1 MSSKTDENFPFSK
14 LYLGNPNGLQGGSYF
29 SNIKLNNDN
38 GVLIQMPKCTTKN
51 GIHTTGKKTYTD
63 LLFDVSDEK
72 FENWIDTLTDTI
84 KNLIYEK
91 KDMWFQDDLSFDDI
105 EYAWQNILRKYKK
118 KNLLFRCFIKKPKNI
133 SRDELVMVY
142 DEEENN
148 LSLDD
153 INSESDIIPLIQ
165 LNGLKFTSH
174 NFSLEFSLKQVM
186 VLKKISS
193 THLIKI
199 SKPATSN
206 SLDNDDSTLSN
217 DIVDNNES
225 ISNTQVS
232 NDITKLGL
240 INSNATVEDYVPTS
254 INDNVNNFSEAVE
267 DDVSN
272 DTLLSD
278 KIAGEKAGQN
288 LNGVKGS
295 LTDSLSN
302 DVSNDKISN
311 DNKTSNIL
319 QNNSLSIV
327 KENGVIDMKSE
338 IKHENLE
345 EKDCNNLEK
354 NEIKVKYNNGPTLET
369 EFEEPE
375 SASKLE
381 EPESASK
388 LETKLTSETE
398 LETNLGEK
406 IVLDNVISNTDVD
419 LNNNDSNTLEKPVIN
434 GLSEVELNY
443 PKETENVMNLRH
455 PEEVYIGI
463 YSEAKR
469 RAKEAKRAAI
479 EAVLELKRIKNKY
492 MLDEIESSDDEFELL
507 EGE

>member
-63 LLFDVSDEK
+63 LLFDISDEK
-72 FENWIDTLTDTI
+72 FEIWIDTLTDTI

-105 EYAWQNILRKYKK
+105 EYAWQDILRKYKK

-199 SKPATSN
+199 SKPVTAN
-206 SLDNDDSTLSN
+206 SLDNSDSISSN

-225 ISNTQVS
+225 TSNTPVS
-232 NDITKLGL
+232 DDITKVAL
-240 INSNATVEDYVPTS
+240 NDSNATLVGSTS
-254 INDNVNNFSEAVE
+254 ISDDVNN
-267 DDVSN
+267 VSQVVGDSVST

-278 KIAGEKAGQN
+278 KISGEEAGQN
-288 LNGVKGS
+288 LNRVE
-295 LTDSLSN
+295 TLSEG
-302 DVSNDKISN
+302 VSNDNVSN
-311 DNKTSNIL
+311 VL
-319 QNNSLSIV
+319 QTEYLSIV
-327 KENGVIDMKSE
+327 KENGVATLKPE
-338 IKHENLE
+338 NENLE

-354 NEIKVKYNNGPTLET
+354 NEIKVKSNSGSTLET
-369 EFEEPE
+369 ELEEQVLTT
-375 SASKLE
+375 KLE
-381 EPESASK
+381 EPVLA
-388 LETKLTSETE
+388 TK

-419 LNNNDSNTLEKPVIN
+419 LNNYDSNTLEKPVIN

>member
-63 LLFDVSDEK
+63 LLFDISDEK

-105 EYAWQNILRKYKK
+105 EYAWQDILRNYKK

-148 LSLDD
+148 LSLGD
-153 INSESDIIPLIQ
+153 INSESEIIPLIQ

-199 SKPATSN
+199 SKPATAN
-206 SLDNDDSTLSN
+206 SLDNNDSISSN
-217 DIVDNNES
+217 DIVDNDERT
-225 ISNTQVS
+225 SNIPVS
-232 NDITKLGL
+232 DDITKVAL
-240 INSNATVEDYVPTS
+240 NDSNAT
-254 INDNVNNFSEAVE
+254 
-267 DDVSN
+267 

-278 KIAGEKAGQN
+278 KISGEEDGQN
-288 LNGVKGS
+288 LNGIGV
-295 LTDSLSN
+295 LSDN
-302 DVSNDKISN
+302 VSNDNVSNDGISN
-311 DNKTSNIL
+311 GGISSETSNDGISSDETSTLL
-319 QNNSLSIV
+319 QTKSLTIV
-327 KENGVIDMKSE
+327 KDNSVVAMVPE
-338 IKHENLE
+338 IKNENLE
-345 EKDCNNLEK
+345 EKDCKNLEE
-354 NEIKVKYNNGPTLET
+354 NEIKVKSNSGVTLET
-369 EFEEPE
+369 RLEEQ
-375 SASKLE
+375 SLVAKLE
-381 EPESASK
+381 EHVLETE
-388 LETKLTSETE
+388 LETKLALETE
-398 LETNLGEK
+398 LETELETKLETNLGEK
-406 IVLDNVISNTDVD
+406 IVLDNAVSNTDVN

-443 PKETENVMNLRH
+443 PKETENVINLRH

-463 YSEAKR
+463 YREAKR

>member
-63 LLFDVSDEK
+63 LLFDISDEK
-72 FENWIDTLTDTI
+72 FEIWIDTLTDTI

-105 EYAWQNILRKYKK
+105 EYAWQDILRKYKK

-199 SKPATSN
+199 SKPVTAN
-206 SLDNDDSTLSN
+206 SLDNSDSISSN

-225 ISNTQVS
+225 TSNTPVS
-232 NDITKLGL
+232 DDITKVAL
-240 INSNATVEDYVPTS
+240 NDSNATLVGSTS
-254 INDNVNNFSEAVE
+254 ISDDVNN
-267 DDVSN
+267 VSQVVGDSVST

-278 KIAGEKAGQN
+278 KISGEEAGQN
-288 LNGVKGS
+288 LNRVE
-295 LTDSLSN
+295 TLSEG
-302 DVSNDKISN
+302 VSNDNVSN
-311 DNKTSNIL
+311 VL
-319 QNNSLSIV
+319 QTEYLSIV
-327 KENGVIDMKSE
+327 NEYGVATLKPEN
-338 IKHENLE
+338 ENLE

-354 NEIKVKYNNGPTLET
+354 NEIKVKSNSGSTLET
-369 EFEEPE
+369 ELEEQVLTT
-375 SASKLE
+375 KLE
-381 EPESASK
+381 EPVLA
-388 LETKLTSETE
+388 TK

-419 LNNNDSNTLEKPVIN
+419 LNNYDSNTLEKPVIN

>member
-63 LLFDVSDEK
+63 LLFDISDEK

-105 EYAWQNILRKYKK
+105 EYAWQDILRKYKK

-199 SKPATSN
+199 SKPVAAN
-206 SLDNDDSTLSN
+206 SLDNNDSISSN
-217 DIVDNNES
+217 DIVDNDES
-225 ISNTQVS
+225 TSNIPVS
-232 NDITKLGL
+232 DDITKVAL
-240 INSNATVEDYVPTS
+240 NDSNATLMGSPSISDDVNNVSQVVEDS
-254 INDNVNNFSEAVE
+254 
-267 DDVSN
+267 VST

-278 KIAGEKAGQN
+278 KISGEEAGQN
-288 LNGVKGS
+288 LNRVETLSEGV
-295 LTDSLSN
+295 
-302 DVSNDKISN
+302 
-311 DNKTSNIL
+311 SNIL
-319 QNNSLSIV
+319 QTESLSIV
-327 KENGVIDMKSE
+327 KENGVAAMKPE
-338 IKHENLE
+338 NENLE

-354 NEIKVKYNNGPTLET
+354 NEIKVKSNSGSTLET
-369 EFEEPE
+369 ELEEQVL
-375 SASKLE
+375 ATKLE
-381 EPESASK
+381 EQVLA
-388 LETKLTSETE
+388 TK

-406 IVLDNVISNTDVD
+406 IVLGNVISNTDVD

>member
-63 LLFDVSDEK
+63 LLFDISDEK
-72 FENWIDTLTDTI
+72 FEIWIDTLTDTI

-105 EYAWQNILRKYKK
+105 EYAWQDILRKYKK

-199 SKPATSN
+199 SKPVTAN
-206 SLDNDDSTLSN
+206 SLDNSDSISSN

-225 ISNTQVS
+225 TSNTPVS
-232 NDITKLGL
+232 DDITKVAL
-240 INSNATVEDYVPTS
+240 NDSNATLVGSTS
-254 INDNVNNFSEAVE
+254 ISDDVNN
-267 DDVSN
+267 VSQVVGDSVST

-278 KIAGEKAGQN
+278 KISGEEAGQN
-288 LNGVKGS
+288 LNRVE
-295 LTDSLSN
+295 TLSEG
-302 DVSNDKISN
+302 VSNDN
-311 DNKTSNIL
+311 VSNIL
-319 QNNSLSIV
+319 QTESLSIV
-327 KENGVIDMKSE
+327 KENGVAT
-338 IKHENLE
+338 IKPENENLE

-354 NEIKVKYNNGPTLET
+354 NEIKVKSNSGSTLET
-369 EFEEPE
+369 ELEEQVLTT
-375 SASKLE
+375 KLE
-381 EPESASK
+381 EPVLA
-388 LETKLTSETE
+388 TK

-419 LNNNDSNTLEKPVIN
+419 LNNYDSNTLEKPVIN